1 MVITL
6 NIQGVSPEEIREAC
20 KQFAEMGINN
30 RIVVKPEDL
39 GISQAPAPSP
49 DVEDSVVEKIVEEV
63 KPVQP
68 ARRKWAYNKVKWTK
82 EIEDFIMKRSH
93 LTDSAITEELFRHF
107 RVNCSTSAVNHRLQR
122 IRANTPREIYIDGVF
137 IKHWTD

>member
-1 MVITL
+1 MEITL
-6 NIQGVSPEEIREAC
+6 TIKGATPAEVREALL
-20 KQFAEMGINN
+20 KLYNEGQPGPVAEPQP
-30 RIVVKPEDL
+30 VE
-39 GISQAPAPSP
+39 
-49 DVEDSVVEKIVEEV
+49 VEDSVVEKIVEDV